1 MSPRLGD
8 ACLGAL
14 LLVGLWALGVA
25 AERWSLVALA
35 GAAVVAGTAW
45 PLERRAL
52 QRVMPLLYLA
62 LPFAILARLWPV
74 EVRGVDQSLGFYQAL
89 YVTAA
94 GVVFLTGPRGTGR
107 VARVL
112 LVSGLS
118 LAAAGT
124 DLGHAAYRPLVIT
137 WGALALLALRLE
149 RPLAPGVAAPR
160 LRPATLALALL
171 VSAGTVGSV
180 RWLDASYEDLNR
192 AFYRFMRARPPAT
205 PGGFSGKAD
214 LGSVPDI
221 QGQQGDTVALRA
233 FGPRAPGYLR
243 ARVFITYARGS
254 WSTEDATHPGPE
266 RREGADGRYLLAGK
280 RDVPGAPT
288 WRLHPGP
295 RYRQHVF
302 LPLETA
308 ALAQGPATL
317 DAWPGETFVRR
328 DPAGAGGYAAHAD
341 AAPTRWLHD
350 AEAPGWRA
358 LPDDPALLAAL
369 DEVLAGLG
377 LAGPAATPEAVQG
390 AVRSLQGHF
399 AARYTYHVGISFDPG
414 RDPVEQ
420 FLRERDRGHC
430 ELFAAS
436 GALLLRRLGVAARYT
451 TGFVCEEKNA
461 WGDQWIA
468 RNKHAH
474 AWLEVLHPDL
484 GWQTVEFTPPS
495 AVPAAQPPGGFE
507 ALLDAVAG
515 VWEQLR
521 AAAVNL
527 DLQALLA
534 LVVGGI
540 AQAFTWLVGAWWRVA
555 LLLLLTAAL
564 GLRAW
569 RRRVRAR
576 GPVRR
581 LSPDLERDRARL
593 RRLDRALARHGL
605 GRGAAETLLEWAA
618 RLEAAP
624 AAAPE
629 QPDAAAFARDYA
641 ARRYAPGA
649 SP

>member
-1 MSPRLGD
+1 MSARAGD

-14 LLVGLWALGVA
+14 LLVGLWALGVVS
-25 AERWSLVALA
+25 ERWSLVALA
-35 GAAVVAGTAW
+35 GAAVVAGAAW

-52 QRVMPLLYLA
+52 ERVMPLLYLA
-62 LPFAILARLWPV
+62 LPFALLARFWPV
-74 EVRGVDQSLGFYQAL
+74 EVRGIDLSLGYYQAL
-89 YVTAA
+89 YLTAVGA
-94 GVVFLTGPRGTGR
+94 LLLAGPRGPGR

-112 LVSGLS
+112 LASGLS

-124 DLGHAAYRPLVIT
+124 DIAHATYRPMVIA
-137 WGALALLALRLE
+137 WAALALVASRLE
-149 RPLAPGVAAPR
+149 RPLLAAPAGPR

-171 VSAGTVGSV
+171 VSVSTVGGV
-180 RWLDASYEDLNR
+180 RWLDGAYEDLNR
-192 AFYRFMRARPPAT
+192 AFYRFMRARPPS

-214 LGSVPDI
+214 LGSVADL
-221 QGQQGDTVALRA
+221 QGRQGDTVALRA

-243 ARVFITYARGS
+243 ARVFITYAGGS
-254 WSTEDATHPGPE
+254 WSAADAEHPEPV
-266 RREGADGRYLLAGK
+266 RREAEDGRYPLAGR
-280 RDVPGAPT
+280 RDVVGSPT

-302 LPLETA
+302 LPLEA
-308 ALAQGPATL
+308 ATLAQGPASL
-317 DAWPGETFVRR
+317 EVWPGETFVRH
-328 DPAGAGGYAAHAD
+328 DGGGAEGYAAHAEGAP
-341 AAPTRWLHD
+341 AAWFHD

-377 LAGPAATPEAVQG
+377 LAGPCATPDAARA
-390 AVRSLQGHF
+390 AVRTLQGHF
-399 AARYTYHVGISFDPG
+399 AARYTYHVGITFDPG

-420 FLRERDRGHC
+420 FLREKDRGHC

-474 AWLEVLHPDL
+474 AWLEVLDPDL
-484 GWQTVEFTPPS
+484 GWQTVELTPPS
-495 AVPAAQPPGGFE
+495 AVPAAQPPGGAE
-507 ALLDAVAG
+507 SLLDALAG
-515 VWEQLR
+515 LWEQVK
-521 AAAVNL
+521 AAALNL
-527 DLQALLA
+527 DVQALLA
-534 LVVGGI
+534 LVVGGV
-540 AQAFTWLVGAWWRVA
+540 AQGVAWLVGAWWRVA
-555 LLLLLTAAL
+555 LLLGLAAAL
-564 GLRAW
+564 ALRAW

-581 LSPDLERDRARL
+581 LAPDLERDRARL
-593 RRLDRALARHGL
+593 RRLERALARHGL
-605 GRGAAETLLEWAA
+605 RRDPAETLLEWAA
-618 RLEAAP
+618 RLEK
-624 AAAPE
+624 APE
-629 QPDAAAFARDYA
+629 PVPDRAGAAAFVRGYA

-649 SP
+649 SA